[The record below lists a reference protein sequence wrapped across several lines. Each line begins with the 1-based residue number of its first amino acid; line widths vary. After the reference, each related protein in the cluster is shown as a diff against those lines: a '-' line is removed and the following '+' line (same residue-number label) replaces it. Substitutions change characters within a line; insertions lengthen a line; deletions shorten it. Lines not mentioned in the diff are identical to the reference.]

1 MQKDESFLLEEE
13 NAKCATLSLTD
24 CAATAAA
31 REEEKAE
38 EEEDEAKCR
47 RKPKRDPLGSFCSLH
62 LYTPS
67 VQALYG
73 GWQRLAL
80 RVGNDGYI
88 STSHP
93 RYFKKTFTLFKKD
106 NAVYFHRKE
115 TNACHNITQMIKQ
128 TQLPSRQNNHLKRL
142 RCGRLLPRPV
152 LVTPKSLLGL
162 ASP

>member
-73 GWQRLAL
+73 GWQKLAL
-80 RVGNDGYI
+80 RVGK
-88 STSHP
+88 
-93 RYFKKTFTLFKKD
+93 RW
-106 NAVYFHRKE
+106 VYKH
-115 TNACHNITQMIKQ
+115 
-128 TQLPSRQNNHLKRL
+128 
-142 RCGRLLPRPV
+142 
-152 LVTPKSLLGL
+152 VTPRLFLKIIHPIQKRQRSLF
-162 ASP
+162 S